1 MAAFIT
7 DTSVTPNIMY
17 QLDATTDIR
26 YTTSGKLTTNPIE
39 AGRNVSDHYIQNQD
53 TVTFSGVLTRVK
65 SKGRSSL
72 HIKSPSN
79 YIGSLQ
85 FLKNNA
91 VPFTLTLF
99 QEPTLGGFGDSKN
112 VIKPLTNCI
121 FEELNIR
128 KQAGAGSSDLLV
140 DFKAVQASFADQATV
155 TLQPTPDPA
164 FANDAS
170 IQENAS
176 GTTQALSDNKLIDIS
191 IPLIRGP

>member
-7 DTSVTPNIMY
+7 DTSVTPNIIY
-17 QLDATTDIR
+17 QLDATTDIV

-53 TVTFSGVLTRVK
+53 TVTFSGLLTRVK
-65 SKGRSSL
+65 SKGVNSR
-72 HIKSPSN
+72 HVRDPED

-99 QEPTLGGFGDSKN
+99 QAPTLGGFGESRN
-112 VIKPLTNCI
+112 LIKPIVNCV
-121 FEELNIR
+121 FESLNIR
-128 KQAGAGSSDLLV
+128 KQSGPGSGDLRV
-140 DFKAVQASFADQATV
+140 DFKAVQATFAEQAAV
-155 TLQPTPDPA
+155 GAESVPDPS

-170 IQENAS
+170 SLENGAGGNQEL
-176 GTTQALSDNKLIDIS
+176 GENKLIDTTLS
-191 IPLIRGP
+191 LLRG